1 MGTVPQLHGAY
12 IQTEFCLNSGR
23 LKMVR
28 AMKTMHKCNAIQRG
42 RRRGGKRINFQR
54 CQDIFNPTPAI
65 QGIYTPIKL
74 VCSFILSL
82 STPYVPSRERGPGSA
97 LGGELRCLPAR
108 QWLTILRSCFCW
120 CRPGRSWVSRPG
132 GGGRGA
138 PGSAPP
144 HK

>member
-74 VCSFILSL
+74 VCSFIHSL
-82 STPYVPSRERGPGSA
+82 STPYGPSRERGPGSA
-97 LGGELRCLPAR
+97 LGGEPRCLPAP